1 MWPTFLVH
9 FMFEVPFPHCV
20 MWLVS
25 HYLCTRV
32 GSSCVA
38 CCAVTSGPDVIE
50 EKGGHKWLQAGN
62 LLVAV
67 RCCFVH

>member
-50 EKGGHKWLQAGN
+50 EKEKGGTSGCRLEI
-62 LLVAV
+62 
-67 RCCFVH
+67 C